1 MNVKLNCKAGH
12 NKDSMLLNNKKMALI
27 LTSAIFF
34 IALDRFLKVLAKN
47 YFFNKKISLI
57 GDILKFNFAKNY
69 GIAFSIPFS
78 GFILNLIIIII
89 ILMLGYILFYSFNK
103 KNYLLAGLLTIIVF
117 GAISNMLDR
126 AMYGFVIDYIDLKYF
141 TIFNIA
147 DIMIVLG
154 ALFLLILN
162 KRIKN

>member
-1 MNVKLNCKAGH
+1 
-12 NKDSMLLNNKKMALI
+12 MLLNNKKMALI